1 MLKNSITKRFGLSYA
16 LSTLTILLGSIMLYF
31 ALNKSYILLRSV
43 ADTYSPSEVLL
54 QELSYKVSETKML
67 IKNWVF
73 VSPQSNSPDKI
84 RLKYLQTT
92 GIPNLL
98 SQLNDLSQNWNEEEQ
113 KVLKEITQHYYV
125 NMIPAQKEVME
136 LLNIFEDY
144 NNAML
149 VFSAESLVE
158 DENDPVIMQT
168 NKLILEINEFIRQL
182 SGKTEEVRLQTKK
195 AMDAYKFLIIFI
207 AISMSL
213 GTFLL
218 ANFINRSVIKPLKEL
233 GQAASLVQRGN
244 FDVLIKSDQDNEIGQ
259 LNENFNRM
267 IISLKQQKEELEEF
281 NQLLISSQKK
291 TKESNQT
298 KDKFFNII
306 AHDLKGP
313 ITSFV
318 TITEMLKEQPESIS
332 NEKKLHFYNSLFS
345 SASNLEKL
353 LDNLLQWARSQSG
366 KMKINASCIIINDL
380 IKQNLDLITIYAK
393 ENNITLTNH
402 ITKDISVYADPNLLN
417 TIFRNILNNA
427 IKFTNPNG
435 QIEVSCHN
443 RSDNYIEF
451 RISDS
456 GIGIAQE
463 DIQRLFRIDEETKTI
478 GNSNK
483 KGTGF
488 GLLLCKEFVDQLG
501 GKISV
506 ESELEKGSAFIFT
519 IPTCKL

>member
-1 MLKNSITKRFGLSYA
+1 MIKNSITKRFGISYA

-43 ADTYSPSEVLL
+43 ADIYSPSVVLL

-92 GIPNLL
+92 GIPKLL
-98 SQLNDLSQNWNEEEQ
+98 SQLTKLSENWNQEEQ
-113 KVLKEITQHYYV
+113 IVLKEITKHYYD
-125 NMIPAQKEVME
+125 NMIPAQRQVMD

-144 NNAML
+144 DNAML

-158 DENDPVIMQT
+158 NENDPVIKQT
-168 NKLILEINEFIRQL
+168 NELILEIIRFIRQL

-218 ANFINRSVIKPLKEL
+218 ANFINRSVIKPLKKL
-233 GQAASLVQRGN
+233 GAAASIVQRGN
-244 FDVLIKSDQDNEIGQ
+244 LDVYIDSNQDNEIGR

-267 IISLKQQKEELEEF
+267 IISLRQQKEELEEF

-318 TITEMLKEQPESIS
+318 TITEMLKDQPESIS
-332 NEKKLHFYNSLFS
+332 NEKKIHFFNSLNN

-353 LDNLLQWARSQSG
+353 LDNLLQWSRSQSG
-366 KMKINASCIIINDL
+366 NLKINAKCINVDKLLEQNINL
-380 IKQNLDLITIYAK
+380 ISDTAA
-393 ENNITLTNH
+393 ENNIRLTNS
-402 ITKDISVYADPNLLN
+402 IEKDIMVYADPNLLD
-417 TIFRNILNNA
+417 TIFRNLLNNA
-427 IKFTNPNG
+427 IKFTNADG
-435 QIEVSCHN
+435 YIEVSSN
-443 RSDNYIEF
+443 RINDTTMAF
-451 RISDS
+451 HISDS
-456 GIGIAQE
+456 GIGISEE
-463 DIQRLFRIDEETKTI
+463 DIQRLFRIDEETKSI
-478 GNSNK
+478 GNSLK

-488 GLLLCKEFVDQLG
+488 GLILCKEFVENLG
-501 GKISV
+501 GKIKV
-506 ESELEKGSAFIFT
+506 ESQLNKGSTFIFT
-519 IPTCKL
+519 LPIC

>member
-1 MLKNSITKRFGLSYA
+1 VLKNSITNRFGLSYA

-43 ADTYSPSEVLL
+43 ADIYSPSEVLL

-92 GIPNLL
+92 GIPKSL
-98 SQLNDLSQNWNEEEQ
+98 SQLDELSKNWNEEEQ
-113 KVLKEITQHYYV
+113 KVLKEITQHYYK

-158 DENDPVIMQT
+158 NENDHVIRQT
-168 NKLILEINEFIRQL
+168 NELILEINRFIRQL
-182 SGKTEEVRLQTKK
+182 SGKTEEVRKQTKK

-218 ANFINRSVIKPLKEL
+218 ANFIIRSVIKPLKEL
-233 GQAASLVQRGN
+233 GKAASSVQRGN
-244 FDVLIKSDQDNEIGQ
+244 YDVLVKSNQDNEIGQ
-259 LNENFNRM
+259 LNQNFNRM

-281 NQLLISSQKK
+281 NQLLISSHKK

-318 TITEMLKEQPESIS
+318 TITEMLKDQPESIS
-332 NEKKLHFYNSLFS
+332 NDKKLYFYNSLYS

-366 KMKINASCIIINDL
+366 RIKIKTKCIIINDL
-380 IKQNLDLITIYAK
+380 IEQNLDLISIYAK
-393 ENNITLTNH
+393 ENNITLINH
-402 ITKDISVYADPNLLN
+402 INEDISVYTDQNLLN

-435 QIEVSCHN
+435 QIEISCHQN
-443 RSDNYIEF
+443 HDGFIEF
-451 RISDS
+451 RVSDT
-456 GIGIAQE
+456 GIGISEE
-463 DIQRLFRIDEETKTI
+463 DIQRLFRIDKDTKTI

-488 GLLLCKEFVDQLG
+488 GLLLCKEFVDNLG
-501 GKISV
+501 GNIRV
-506 ESELEKGSAFIFT
+506 ESELEKGSTFIFT
-519 IPTCKL
+519 IPTCKS